1 MFIFLRQGKEIGLS
15 AGLLGQSCAISFHNN
30 ALQWHHI
37 GRMPNDSWKGDSV
50 LRNGKSDYMSEW
62 KYVGLGGEIVES
74 SRSICSFCFYL
85 SGGNWRNTLWHL
97 STICWPAPWLKN
109 LHLDSVARGTGWND
123 VQHVWKQWVFADW
136 ANGSNHE
143 NAQITETLNKRAVI
157 TADLVNVDHKSLV
170 DVPTPPPKTQP
181 SYY

>member
-1 MFIFLRQGKEIGLS
+1 MAKQRSQAKCRGYEDSLVPFHFITMQCNGITLAECQ
-15 AGLLGQSCAISFHNN
+15 
-30 ALQWHHI
+30 
-37 GRMPNDSWKGDSV
+37 MTGDSV
-50 LRNGKSDYMSEW
+50 DSVFRNGKSDYTSEW

-109 LHLDSVARGTGWND
+109 LHLDGVARGTGWND

-143 NAQITETLNKRAVI
+143 NAQITETLNKRGVM
-157 TADLVNVDHKSLV
+157 TADLLNVDHKSLV